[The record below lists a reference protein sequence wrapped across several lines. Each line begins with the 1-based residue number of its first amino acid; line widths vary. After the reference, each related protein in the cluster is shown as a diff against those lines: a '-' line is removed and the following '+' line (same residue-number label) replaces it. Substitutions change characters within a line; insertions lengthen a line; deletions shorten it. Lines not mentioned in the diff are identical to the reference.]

1 MIKAAGVLLW
11 REANPL
17 KLEIALIHRP
27 KYDDW
32 TFPKGTVNGEET
44 VIQAAYRECHEE
56 TGIRP
61 IFGPYLGQVDYRAD
75 GEKKRVHYW
84 MARPENIDS
93 HFIPNAEVDNL
104 VWISVKEA
112 RHFLSYEDDR
122 DLLRKFVKLERHGNV
137 MIFLRHAKAIKREDW
152 MGEDSDRPL
161 SNVGQS
167 QSIRIG
173 NNLKAYAIAEIHTSD
188 AIRCNDTALAVAEK
202 LRLGSNSTEQLSE
215 YLYERDDN
223 AAIHYV
229 QQLLKFGKNYLIC
242 SHNPIFDDMLNAF
255 ENGREYARHLER
267 LSPADSWVIHHL
279 GNRIIAID
287 SIPAPVVE
295 KIN

>member
-1 MIKAAGVLLW
+1 MLF
-11 REANPL
+11 RS
-17 KLEIALIHRP
+17 
-27 KYDDW
+27 
-32 TFPKGTVNGEET
+32 
-44 VIQAAYRECHEE
+44 RECHEE

-173 NNLKAYAIAEIHTSD
+173 NNLKA
-188 AIRCNDTALAVAEK
+188 
-202 LRLGSNSTEQLSE
+202 
-215 YLYERDDN
+215 
-223 AAIHYV
+223 
-229 QQLLKFGKNYLIC
+229 
-242 SHNPIFDDMLNAF
+242 
-255 ENGREYARHLER
+255 
-267 LSPADSWVIHHL
+267 
-279 GNRIIAID
+279 
-287 SIPAPVVE
+287 
-295 KIN
+295 